1 MAKAKSPNLAK
12 WKEYRC
18 NLITEDTEFSR
29 HTHSGGFIG
38 TRDIYDYLQD
48 NGLFNRDIKVEIR
61 DVEEPDREP
70 TEITGFR
77 LEGTTLIIEVI

>member
-29 HTHSGGFIG
+29 YKHSGDFIG
-38 TRDIYDYLQD
+38 TRDIYDYLQE
-48 NGLFNRDIKVEIR
+48 NGLFNKDFKVEIH
-61 DVEEPDREP
+61 DVEEPERAP

-77 LEGTTLIIEVI
+77 FEGMKLIIEVI